1 MKYEL
6 EQIGLGLMFYGNMI
20 DNTALALIENRAKDI
35 HQLVYKINQR
45 VHYINVFSHYN
56 FI

>member
-6 EQIGLGLMFYGNMI
+6 EQIGLGLMFYNGNMI
-20 DNTALALIENRAKDI
+20 DNTALTLIENRAKDI

-45 VHYINVFSHYN
+45 VHYINT
-56 FI
+56 

>member
-20 DNTALALIENRAKDI
+20 DNAALTIFENRAKDI

-45 VHYINVFSHYN
+45 VHYMNT
-56 FI
+56 

>member
-20 DNTALALIENRAKDI
+20 DNTALLRCS
-35 HQLVYKINQR
+35 L
-45 VHYINVFSHYN
+45 
-56 FI
+56 